1 MSWLHRAKKGIK
13 IRRTGEK
20 RELPEGL
27 WTKCPGCGDIIYRI
41 ELEKSIWV
49 CGNCDFHFSISAQQ
63 YVDILT
69 DPGSFQELFKS
80 ITSRDP
86 LEFKDAKEKYSLKLK
101 KTMLR
106 TNLSEAVLT
115 GRAQLQGRD
124 VVLAVFDFGF
134 LGGSMGSAV
143 GEKIARA
150 GLEALEKR
158 IPLIVLSRSGGAR
171 MHESILSL
179 MQMAKTSAVL
189 SRLHDAGV
197 PFLSVMSNPTTGGV
211 SASFAS
217 LGDVIIAEPRAQIGF
232 AGPRVIRETINQEL
246 PEGFQTAEFVQ
257 QCGFVDRIVS
267 RPQMR
272 TELNR
277 ILTFLCASAV
287 EAGAGTTKSSQ
298 TKPVAKKSE
307 QTEPSASKTPG
318 QAPGHTQK
326 HDPKPAMKQSPQ
338 TESQKAARLAKTSEI
353 RPPAKKEASPPPE
366 SGLHG
371 SA

>member
-13 IRRTGEK
+13 VRRTSEK
-20 RELPEGL
+20 REVPEGL

-49 CGNCDFHFSISAQQ
+49 CGTCDYHFSISAQQ
-63 YVDILT
+63 YVDILA
-69 DPGSFQELFKS
+69 DPGTFEEMFQS

-86 LEFKDAKEKYSLKLK
+86 LEFRDAKEKYSLKLK

-115 GRAQLQGRD
+115 GRARLHGRE
-124 VVLAVFDFGF
+124 VVLAIFDFGF

-143 GEKIARA
+143 GEKIARS
-150 GLEALEKR
+150 GLVALKDR
-158 IPLIVLSRSGGAR
+158 VPLIVLSRSGGAR

-189 SRLHDAGV
+189 SKLREASV
-197 PFLSVMSNPTTGGV
+197 PFISVMSNPTTGGV

-217 LGDVIIAEPRAQIGF
+217 LGDVILAEPRAQIGF

-257 QCGFVDRIVS
+257 ECGFVDRIVS
-267 RPQMR
+267 RTKMR
-272 TELNR
+272 VELNR
-277 ILTFLCASAV
+277 ILTFLCATGVQSV
-287 EAGAGTTKSSQ
+287 ETSDDGTADKAET
-298 TKPVAKKSE
+298 
-307 QTEPSASKTPG
+307 SK
-318 QAPGHTQK
+318 
-326 HDPKPAMKQSPQ
+326 PQ
-338 TESQKAARLAKTSEI
+338 TVRPTSSKPSRDTRKGQPQKAARLEQNAEI
-353 RPPAKKEASPPPE
+353 RPTASKEASSAPE
-366 SGLHG
+366 IGLHG

>member
-1 MSWLHRAKKGIK
+1 VSWLHRAKKGIK
-13 IRRTGEK
+13 IRRTSEK
-20 RELPEGL
+20 REVPEGL

-49 CGNCDFHFSISAQQ
+49 CGNCDYHFSISARQ
-63 YVDILT
+63 YVEILA
-69 DPGSFQELFKS
+69 DPGSFQELFHS

-106 TNLSEAVLT
+106 TNLSEAVFT
-115 GRAQLQGRD
+115 GTAQLHGRD
-124 VVLAVFDFGF
+124 VVLAIFDFGF

-150 GLEALEKR
+150 GLEALKR
-158 IPLIVLSRSGGAR
+158 RAPLIVLSRSGGAR

-189 SRLHDAGV
+189 ARLQDAAV
-197 PFLSVMSNPTTGGV
+197 PFLSIMSNPTTGGV

-217 LGDVIIAEPRAQIGF
+217 LGDVILAEPRAQIGF

-257 QCGFVDRIVS
+257 ECGFVDRIVS
-267 RPQMR
+267 RTRMR
-272 TELNR
+272 AEINR
-277 ILTFLCASAV
+277 ILTFLCASDV
-287 EAGAGTTKSSQ
+287 EAAEDPGDEKPGASRKSRTQETRPTPSSRP
-298 TKPVAKKSE
+298 TAKDVPAEIRSSSRKE
-307 QTEPSASKTPG
+307 TP
-318 QAPGHTQK
+318 T
-326 HDPKPAMKQSPQ
+326 S
-338 TESQKAARLAKTSEI
+338 SEI
-353 RPPAKKEASPPPE
+353 
-366 SGLHG
+366 GLHG